1 MSDERRTEV
10 QDSPEERP
18 HRPGDG
24 IGPNNPALEAE
35 PGGGPPQDGPP
46 RNGGGPPQGGP
57 PQGGPPRDGAAAP
70 ARGARTWG
78 AVVAFIVLLGLVAW
92 GTQQQRQLRFAQ
104 LRAENNY
111 RRAFH
116 QLIVHTEAIAENLD
130 RLAVSAGRPQQLY
143 GLEEIRTQASAANA
157 SFGALPVGTIPLQ
170 QTKSYISHLNNWSRE
185 MSVKLQQGG
194 SLTPDEFAQL
204 LALRQDAH
212 ALLRGLTDLRDL
224 QAAGQLQWTS
234 MEQFLGAAAAG
245 TASGPLV
252 DGITRLDSTFSTPRN
267 ESAESRVSPGS
278 GIGISGEPV
287 TVDAAMREARRYI
300 SEKDGETL
308 TYVGEVNGLIQSYRF
323 EATAADGRPIRV
335 DVARNGGQVTWM
347 LADRQ
352 VGQVRLTKDQA
363 IAEAE
368 RYLAERGYGD
378 MAYSAYEDYGPTNV
392 AMVTLVWRQDDV
404 YVYPDTIRVRIAL
417 DNGEVLGVNAM
428 PYLTA
433 HRPREIPPAAI
444 SLASMETRI
453 PPHLHL
459 LDLRPAIVEDH
470 LGNEVYAYEAIVQF
484 EGNTYQVFYDS
495 TTGDEVRIAR
505 MMEEI

>member
-1 MSDERRTEV
+1 MSDERRTGERMSSDGHNGSERHADRIV
-10 QDSPEERP
+10 QQHSPEERP
-18 HRPGDG
+18 ERPGAGVNPD
-24 IGPNNPALEAE
+24 NPARLTED
-35 PGGGPPQDGPP
+35 PPQTVSGPSHSGAPP
-46 RNGGGPPQGGP
+46 RGP
-57 PQGGPPRDGAAAP
+57 GA
-70 ARGARTWG
+70 WG
-78 AVVAFIVLLGLVAW
+78 AVVAFVVLLGLVAW
-92 GTQQQRQLRFAQ
+92 GVQQQRQLRFAQ
-104 LRAENNY
+104 NRTENNY

-130 RLAVSAGRPQQLY
+130 RLALSAGRPQQLY

-194 SLTPDEFAQL
+194 SLTPDEFEQL
-204 LALRQDAH
+204 LQLRQDAH

-267 ESAESRVSPGS
+267 ESAASRVSPGS

-308 TYVGEVNGLIQSYRF
+308 TYVGEVNGLIRSYRF
-323 EATAADGRPIRV
+323 EATAADGRPIRI
-335 DVARNGGQVTWM
+335 DVARHGGQVTWM

-352 VGQVRLTKDQA
+352 AGQVRLSREQA

-378 MAYSAYEDYGPTNV
+378 MAYASYEDYGPTNV
-392 AMVTLVWRQDDV
+392 ALVTLVWRQGDV

-417 DNGEVLGVNAM
+417 DDGEVLGVNAM

-433 HRPREIPPAAI
+433 HRQREIPATAI
-444 SLASMETRI
+444 SLAAMETRI
-453 PPHLHL
+453 PAHLHVL
-459 LDLRPAIVEDH
+459 NLRPAIVEDH
-470 LGNEVYAYEAIVQF
+470 LGNEVYAYEAVVQF
-484 EGNTYQVFYDS
+484 EGDTYQVFYDA
-495 TTGDEVRIAR
+495 TTGDEVRITR
-505 MMEEI
+505 MTEHI